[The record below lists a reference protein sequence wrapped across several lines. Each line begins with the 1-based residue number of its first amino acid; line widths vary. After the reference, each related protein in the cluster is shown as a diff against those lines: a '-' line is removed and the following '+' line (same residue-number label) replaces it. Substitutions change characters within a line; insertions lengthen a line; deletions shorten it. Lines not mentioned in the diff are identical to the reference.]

1 MLMATR
7 TRPGRRYKNFAKDC
21 PFGWV
26 LFGFCDCILSLG
38 LLDSRGAADDDLDM
52 GVGGRT

>member
-1 MLMATR
+1 MMATR
-7 TRPGRRYKNFAKDC
+7 TRPGRRYKNFAKDY